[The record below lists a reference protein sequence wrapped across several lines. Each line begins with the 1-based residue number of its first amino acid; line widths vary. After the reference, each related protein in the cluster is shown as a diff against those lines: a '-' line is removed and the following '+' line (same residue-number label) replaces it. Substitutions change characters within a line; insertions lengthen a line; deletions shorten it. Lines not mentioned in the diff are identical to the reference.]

1 MEITDYPLT
10 RKHFLCNHIP
20 GSMSISEVLK
30 AEYSAFV
37 QLGFPRGCCAF
48 QCARWSLRMMLSSS
62 QSSDW
67 LAASYPPSAN
77 DATLMSH
84 LLLGLWL
91 WLAGSRRADPSQWPS
106 RKLCAQ
112 RVTRTGD
119 IYLWQIWFL
128 ERNSIFASL
137 LKTAS
142 SIALLSSFLINL
154 IGPSHLVSNKW
165 RYLVLW
171 ASWWLLIPS
180 LCRVMRPPHM

>member
-1 MEITDYPLT
+1 MWIIDYTLT
-10 RKHFLCNHIP
+10 RKHFLCNHLH
-20 GSMSISEVLK
+20 GSMSISEILK

-37 QLGFPRGCCAF
+37 QLCFPRGCCAF
-48 QCARWSLRMMLSSS
+48 QCARWSLRMRLSSS

-67 LAASYPPSAN
+67 LAASYPPSAG

-84 LLLGLWL
+84 LVLGLWL
-91 WLAGSRRADPSQWPS
+91 WLAGSRLADPSQWPS

-119 IYLWQIWFL
+119 IYLWQMWFL
-128 ERNSIFASL
+128 ERNGIFASL

-154 IGPSHLVSNKW
+154 IGPSHFVSNKW
-165 RYLVLW
+165 RYLVLR
-171 ASWWLLIPS
+171 ASWGLLTSS